1 MLGFVIFQLSEHPKS
16 NIYSVT
22 TIKDPDSTDSGVSD
36 ISDWNMRTKFNMGRL
51 W

>member
-36 ISDWNMRTKFNMGRL
+36 ISD
-51 W
+51 